1 MIQTVGGKYPV
12 KLRSA
17 YVHPSAVVI
26 GDVKLGN
33 ESSVWPGAVIRG
45 DMAEIIIGEKTNIQ
59 DGCVLHTGKLK
70 LTVGNNVTVGH
81 GAILH
86 SCDIGSGTLI
96 GMGAI
101 VLDAAKVGE
110 NCIIGAGAV
119 IPGGKE
125 IAAGSVVIGNPF
137 QIIRQATPEDIKYN
151 EDACREYVEL
161 ARNYIRTGD
170 II

>member
-1 MIQTVGGKYPV
+1 MIQTVGGKYPA
-12 KLRSA
+12 KPRNA

-45 DMAEIIIGEKTNIQ
+45 DTAEIIIGERTNIQ
-59 DGCVLHTGKLK
+59 DCCVLHTGKLK

-86 SCDIGSGTLI
+86 SCDVGDNTLI

-101 VLDAAKVGE
+101 VLDAACIGE
-110 NCIIGAGAV
+110 NCIIGAGTL
-119 IPGGKE
+119 IPGGKA
-125 IAAGSVVIGNPF
+125 IPPGSVVFGNPF
-137 QIIRQATPEDIKYN
+137 RTVRQSTPEDIKYN
-151 EDACREYVEL
+151 EDACKEYVEL
-161 ARNYIRTGD
+161 ARSYIRTGN
-170 II
+170 IL